1 MEDRQVPNFDQM
13 GELAE
18 DAWQDTEEK
27 TNQKVSETNVSLVEM
42 KENREKLERKL
53 SFVGVALAGVIALGA
68 LPGCSAKK
76 ESSSDNRG
84 SIETSQTVRQYTN
97 EEMDEIASS
106 SMKEAGASQSE
117 IDLILKGEEYRDAI
131 ESLNRDPKD
140 FVTWIEERRADAF
153 EHSGTNGNQYTE
165 NAARGVR
172 PDTIGYEAHRVTKP
186 TKEEISES
194 KNWLAQL
201 TGKTERWKVEVRELV
216 SGPRVETTI
225 LNSVD
230 LYRYWEA
237 NRAVDNTVFDIAVDE
252 LNPGLLNRLFLD
264 KDRKNTEPI
273 NVILPDLRNF
283 EK

>member
-1 MEDRQVPNFDQM
+1 
-13 GELAE
+13 
-18 DAWQDTEEK
+18 
-27 TNQKVSETNVSLVEM
+27 
-42 KENREKLERKL
+42 
-53 SFVGVALAGVIALGA
+53 
-68 LPGCSAKK
+68 
-76 ESSSDNRG
+76 
-84 SIETSQTVRQYTN
+84 
-97 EEMDEIASS
+97 
-106 SMKEAGASQSE
+106 
-117 IDLILKGEEYRDAI
+117 
-131 ESLNRDPKD
+131 
-140 FVTWIEERRADAF
+140 
-153 EHSGTNGNQYTE
+153 
-165 NAARGVR
+165 
-172 PDTIGYEAHRVTKP
+172 
-186 TKEEISES
+186 
-194 KNWLAQL
+194 LAQL